1 MERNKGFGKKH
12 PPSSEKIR
20 IIKSYKMGQS
30 VESLSRIFGFHEMTI
45 YRWLRE
51 SNKKP
56 DFKRKNNPGSGRISK
71 IDKKTGSKLLKII
84 KHPATKFGFETS
96 LWNLQR
102 VQAVLKKELKIKTSH
117 VTIWNFFQKMDYT
130 CKKVQK
136 TYKEADE
143 NKQSDWM
150 KKTVVDIKKMVKKHN
165 AILYFED
172 ESNVSL
178 SPVMGTSWSPK
189 REKISLKVTG
199 KRGSVA
205 AVSAI
210 SNDGRLLFSLHD
222 SGKRFNSDDIIDFL
236 DQMLSH
242 HLRRHL
248 VVVMDQAP
256 CHTSK
261 KVKEYIDSKKRLHVF
276 YLPAYSPQFN
286 PDEKVWNH
294 LKNIELKGH
303 LKNNTKD
310 LKRLMRLKLNKI
322 SKSQKTTFAIFK
334 RCDYAFLY
342 EN

>member
-12 PPSSEKIR
+12 PSSNEKTK
-20 IIKSYKMGQS
+20 IIKAYKMGQS
-30 VESLSRIFGFHEMTI
+30 VESLSKIFGFHEMTI

-56 DFKRKNNPGSGRISK
+56 DFKRKNSPGSGRISK
-71 IDKKTGSKLLKII
+71 IDKKTGSNLLKII
-84 KHPATKFGFETS
+84 KYPATKFEFETS
-96 LWNLQR
+96 LWNLKR
-102 VQAVLKKELKIKTSH
+102 VQIVLRKELKIKTSH
-117 VTIWNFFQKMDYT
+117 VTIWNFFQKMNYT

-136 TYKEADE
+136 TYNEADK

-150 KKTVVDIKKMVKKHN
+150 KKTVVDIRKTVKKHN

-172 ESNVSL
+172 ESNISL
-178 SPVMGTSWSPK
+178 SPVMGTSGSPK

-242 HLRRHL
+242 HMRRHL

-261 KVKEYIDSKKRLHVF
+261 KSKRIH
-276 YLPAYSPQFN
+276 
-286 PDEKVWNH
+286 
-294 LKNIELKGH
+294 
-303 LKNNTKD
+303 
-310 LKRLMRLKLNKI
+310 
-322 SKSQKTTFAIFK
+322 
-334 RCDYAFLY
+334 
-342 EN
+342 

>member
-1 MERNKGFGKKH
+1 MKRNKGFGKKH
-12 PPSSEKIR
+12 PPSSEKIK
-20 IIKSYKMGQS
+20 IIKAYKMGQS
-30 VESLSRIFGFHEMTI
+30 VENLSKIFGFHEMTI

-71 IDKKTGSKLLKII
+71 IDKKTGSNLLKII

-102 VQAVLKKELKIKTSH
+102 VQIVLKKELKIKTSH
-117 VTIWNFFQKMDYT
+117 VTIWNFFQKMNYT
-130 CKKVQK
+130 CK
-136 TYKEADE
+136 
-143 NKQSDWM
+143 
-150 KKTVVDIKKMVKKHN
+150 I
-165 AILYFED
+165 
-172 ESNVSL
+172 
-178 SPVMGTSWSPK
+178 
-189 REKISLKVTG
+189 
-199 KRGSVA
+199 
-205 AVSAI
+205 SAI

-242 HLRRHL
+242 HMRRHL

-310 LKRLMRLKLNKI
+310 LKRLIRLKLNKI
-322 SKSQKTTFAIFK
+322 SKSQETIFAIFK

>member
-1 MERNKGFGKKH
+1 MEFAKGSNCIQKGIKNKNF
-12 PPSSEKIR
+12 SC
-20 IIKSYKMGQS
+20 
-30 VESLSRIFGFHEMTI
+30 
-45 YRWLRE
+45 
-51 SNKKP
+51 
-56 DFKRKNNPGSGRISK
+56 NN
-71 IDKKTGSKLLKII
+71 L
-84 KHPATKFGFETS
+84 
-96 LWNLQR
+96 
-102 VQAVLKKELKIKTSH
+102 EL
-117 VTIWNFFQKMDYT
+117 FQKMNYT

-136 TYKEADE
+136 TYNEADK

-150 KKTVVDIKKMVKKHN
+150 KKTVVDIKKTVKKHN

-178 SPVMGTSWSPK
+178 SPVMRTSWSPK

-261 KVKEYIDSKKRLHVF
+261 KVKEYIDSKKKASCVF
-276 YLPAYSPQFN
+276 TYQPIHHNL
-286 PDEKVWNH
+286 
-294 LKNIELKGH
+294 
-303 LKNNTKD
+303 T
-310 LKRLMRLKLNKI
+310 LMKKFGI
-322 SKSQKTTFAIFK
+322 I
-334 RCDYAFLY
+334 
-342 EN
+342 

>member
-1 MERNKGFGKKH
+1 MKR
-12 PPSSEKIR
+12 
-20 IIKSYKMGQS
+20 
-30 VESLSRIFGFHEMTI
+30 TI
-45 YRWLRE
+45 
-51 SNKKP
+51 
-56 DFKRKNNPGSGRISK
+56 
-71 IDKKTGSKLLKII
+71 
-84 KHPATKFGFETS
+84 
-96 LWNLQR
+96 
-102 VQAVLKKELKIKTSH
+102 
-117 VTIWNFFQKMDYT
+117 
-130 CKKVQK
+130 
-136 TYKEADE
+136 
-143 NKQSDWM
+143 
-150 KKTVVDIKKMVKKHN
+150 VDIKKMVKKHN

-189 REKISLKVTG
+189 KEKISLKVTG
-199 KRGSVA
+199 LRGSVA

-236 DQMLSH
+236 DQMLFH

-286 PDEKVWNH
+286 PGEKVWNH

-322 SKSQKTTFAIFK
+322 SKSQETIFSIFK